1 MEFYQSLFYQ
11 NPVPPKSGF
20 SEMNSS
26 KFLSTKVRI
35 CWNVFYQ
42 SPFYQRPVLPKSCWL
57 QNDILLN
64 SFLPKSCWLQNDILL
79 NSFLPKSGSTKV
91 RFYQSPVCLKM
102 GFYPTPFYQ
111 SQFRPLSD
119 LTVNPARKRGSQERQ
134 NTHKWKLW

>member
-42 SPFYQRPVLPKSCWL
+42 SPFYQRPV
-57 QNDILLN
+57 
-64 SFLPKSCWLQNDILL
+64 LPKSCWLQNDILL